1 MCNQSAICIIH
12 KRLKLL
18 FLQLEVTPCL
28 LSSTSD
34 YTSSVDMGMKAY
46 DVRNRTV
53 WSLP

>member
-1 MCNQSAICIIH
+1 MYDMSKTKIV
-12 KRLKLL
+12 KLL

-28 LSSTSD
+28 LSPTSE
-34 YTSSVDMGMKAY
+34 YASGVDVGKMPD